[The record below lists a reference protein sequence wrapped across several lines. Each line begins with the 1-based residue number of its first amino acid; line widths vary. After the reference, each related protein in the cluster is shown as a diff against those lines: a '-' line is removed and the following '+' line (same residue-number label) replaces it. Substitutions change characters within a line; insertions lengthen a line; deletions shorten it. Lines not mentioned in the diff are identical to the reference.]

1 MSAVR
6 GLKDSVVGF
15 FAGAGSWLLS
25 AGSAIIDG
33 LASGI
38 SGAIG
43 KATSAISGVVSA
55 VRDFLPFSPAKK
67 GPFSGHGYTTFSGE
81 ALVTDFGKSIMDTL
95 ATQEAGIAS
104 ELGKFSTMFGQV
116 ALPPISAKLLP
127 PDDASV
133 QGVLGILD
141 KARQTTDQAT
151 VGVGSSVTNMYDIS
165 VSVDLKDL
173 QAVLWLFRTTVGSSI
188 VFVHTSLLLKE
199 TQKYLCLKVRTPNTK
214 RIKRCASVM
223 KALNESDTKS

>member
-1 MSAVR
+1 MSSLIGSIWNGIVSGVRNGISNVMSAVR

-133 QGVLGILD
+133 QGVLGIFD

-165 VSVDLKDL
+165 VSVELKDL
-173 QAVLWLFRTTVGSSI
+173 QAVKDVEEFRELIDQWLVQAG
-188 VFVHTSLLLKE
+188 
-199 TQKYLCLKVRTPNTK
+199 
-214 RIKRCASVM
+214 
-223 KALNESDTKS
+223 KA